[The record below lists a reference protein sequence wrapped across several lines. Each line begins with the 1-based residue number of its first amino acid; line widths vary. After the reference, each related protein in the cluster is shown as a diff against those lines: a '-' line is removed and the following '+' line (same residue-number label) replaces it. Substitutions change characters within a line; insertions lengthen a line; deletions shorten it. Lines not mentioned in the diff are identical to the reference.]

1 MIWVIDASVA
11 VRWFIEQESHKNADS
26 VLERMLS
33 QPERFAVPELFCF
46 EVYAVLCRIHPHG
59 AEVFIKGMIP
69 VINCGILRYPMTK
82 SLVLQANDFVN
93 KGLTGYDACHAALA
107 KELKGM
113 WLTFDDRAHRIIEK
127 ARLSYDITKS
137 MPRNWKS

>member
-11 VRWFIEQESHKNADS
+11 VRWFIEQESHPNADS

-59 AEVFIKGMIP
+59 AEVFIEGMIP
-69 VINCGILRYPMTK
+69 VINCGIFRYPMTE
-82 SLVLQANDFVN
+82 SLVLKATDFVN
-93 KGLTGYDACHAALA
+93 KGLTGYDASYAALA
-107 KELKGM
+107 RELKGM
-113 WLTFDDRAHRIIEK
+113 WLTFDDRAHRVIEK

-137 MPRNWKS
+137 LPRNWKD

>member
-11 VRWFIEQESHKNADS
+11 VRWFIEQESHPNADL

-46 EVYAVLCRIHPHG
+46 EVFAVLCRIHPHG
-59 AEVFIKGMIP
+59 GEVFIEGMIP

-82 SLVLQANDFVN
+82 GLVLKATEFVD
-93 KGLTGYDACHAALA
+93 KGLTGYDASYAALA
-107 KELKGM
+107 RELKGM
-113 WLTFDDRAHRIIEK
+113 WLTFDDRAHRVIVK
-127 ARLSYDITKS
+127 TRLSYDITKNL
-137 MPRNWKS
+137 PRNWKS